1 MLNHFVFVD
10 VCICS
15 VNEAFEK
22 VASYGLMPNM
32 IFYLM
37 NDYHMEIVSGS
48 TLLFL
53 WSAASNS
60 LAIFG
65 AFLSDS
71 YLGRFRVIAFGSFSS
86 LLVSPFPINFYH

>member
-1 MLNHFVFVD
+1 M
-10 VCICS
+10 
-15 VNEAFEK
+15 NESFEK

-37 NDYHMEIVSGS
+37 DSYHMEAASATIILS
-48 TLLFL
+48 L
-53 WSAASNS
+53 WSAMSNT

-71 YLGRFRVIAFGSFSS
+71 YLGRFPVIILGSISS
-86 LLVSPFPINFYH
+86 LLVTIAPYFFVNFLSKKWISKF